1 MSIAL
6 MLPTNHLILWQPF
19 LFLPSIFPS
28 IRDSSNESAVHIRW
42 PKYWSFSFSISL
54 SNEYSELISLKID
67 WSDVLIVQGT
77 FRSLL
82 QHHSSKASILWH
94 SAFFRVQL
102 SQLYMT
108 TGPYCLGY
116 TDLCWQ
122 SDVSTYQH
130 TVQIC
135 HSFPAK
141 KQSSS
146 DSWLQSPSTV
156 ILEPKKRKSVTT
168 STFSPS
174 ICHAVMGLDAM
185 ILDFLIFSFKLALS
199 YSSRGSLVPLCFLPL
214 EWYHPHIWGCLRF
227 SCLSWFQLV
236 IHPAWHSSWC
246 AQGIG

>member
-1 MSIAL
+1 MSCL
-6 MLPTNHLILWQPF
+6 YTKH
-19 LFLPSIFPS
+19 
-28 IRDSSNESAVHIRW
+28 
-42 PKYWSFSFSISL
+42 WSFSFSISP
-54 SNEYSELISLKID
+54 SREYSGLIFLKTD
-67 WSDVLIVQGT
+67 WFDLLAVQGT

-174 ICHAVMGLDAM
+174 ICHAVMGLGAM
-185 ILDFLIFSFKLALS
+185 ILDFYI
-199 YSSRGSLVPLCFLPL
+199 
-214 EWYHPHIWGCLRF
+214 
-227 SCLSWFQLV
+227 
-236 IHPAWHSSWC
+236 
-246 AQGIG
+246 

>member
-1 MSIAL
+1 MSITS
-6 MLPTNHLILWQPF
+6 MMPTSHLILWWPF

-28 IRDSSNESAVHIRW
+28 IRDSSNESAVRIRW
-42 PKYWSFSFSISL
+42 LKYWSFSFSISL

-67 WSDVLIVQGT
+67 WSDVLAVQVT

-94 SAFFRVQL
+94 SAFFTVQL

-108 TGPYCLGY
+108 TGPYCLDY

-141 KQSSS
+141 KHSSS
-146 DSWLQSPSTV
+146 DLMAAFTIHSDFRAQ
-156 ILEPKKRKSVTT
+156 EEE
-168 STFSPS
+168 
-174 ICHAVMGLDAM
+174 ICHY
-185 ILDFLIFSFKLALS
+185 FRFFPF
-199 YSSRGSLVPLCFLPL
+199 YLPCSNGA
-214 EWYHPHIWGCLRF
+214 GCHDLRF
-227 SCLSWFQLV
+227 FN
-236 IHPAWHSSWC
+236 I
-246 AQGIG
+246 